1 MCYVRVIGNGLREGM
16 MSLIFHKATT
26 LFHCKIAKKGI
37 SLDLHC
43 YLFFIIVLF
52 KKMTLFCLLLIGV
65 YCYFCLILAA
75 KSHVSISKHLF
86 SKWSLY
92 CSKFFQNVV
101 IFFTTFKMSPLP

>member
-75 KSHVSISKHLF
+75 NHFETST
-86 SKWSLY
+86 
-92 CSKFFQNVV
+92 QV
-101 IFFTTFKMSPLP
+101 IFFRVEFVTMQLNC